1 MSELNCPNRRLT
13 EVNEGKLSLSRRNF
27 FAGIAI
33 AAGSVGL
40 TGIAESAQAATKKYK
55 VCTTKDVKVGS
66 AVLFLVKSANIMV
79 LITQPKAGTFRAFN
93 PACTHEGFQ
102 INGVQGKNLV
112 CPVHQAQFDMS
123 TGGVKRGPARK
134 ALRQYKLTKT
144 GTTIYINA

>member
-13 EVNEGKLSLSRRNF
+13 EVSESRLSLTRRNF
-27 FAGIAI
+27 FAGLALV
-33 AAGSVGL
+33 AGSVGL
-40 TGIAESAQAATKKYK
+40 SGIAQNAQASTKRYK

-66 AVLFLVKSANIMV
+66 AVMFLVKSANMMV
-79 LITQPKAGTFRAFN
+79 LITQPKAGVFRAFN

-112 CPVHQAQFDMS
+112 CPVHQAQFDMT
-123 TGGVKRGPARK
+123 TGAVRRGPARR
-134 ALRQYKLTKT
+134 ALGQYKLTRT